1 MEIRC
6 GGCNKLFRVS
16 DDKIT
21 GKGVKFACT
30 RCGESVK
37 ITRED
42 FDNYALS
49 QTAVTA
55 LDQFESRAKHAAMQA
70 PGTEAKHAEETAAV
84 QSSVVSAASHAES
97 MPVAPKTPDVPV
109 SAPPDFLQEQTA
121 VPPSEPS
128 VFDEQPLQADTGH
141 KLEPEPVAAE
151 ETRLFEFQGEENKDF
166 KQETRAEAKEEP
178 KHELE
183 TEQKPVPIPEPES
196 VSKKEQTPEPIPVP
210 KPELQLGPESVSKP
224 EPQPE
229 PKPAAKSELK
239 PQTAQELKVAPT
251 IRARP
256 EPKPAGPPRP
266 EPVRKAAASVAFAA
280 GTSAPVKKEPA
291 RPAASVPPVTVIGA
305 SPAQPAR
312 SGRIVLVTS
321 IIVIMLAGAGV
332 FYYLSSSHRTARD
345 STSALTSVAGLRIL
359 SAAGSMEANGDL
371 LIAGEI
377 ENTTDREQRAWYL
390 VVDVFDASGTVINKL
405 RLVNGKQFFTRND
418 YDIMARRGMNVKEI
432 KAQALAQQGTVIPPK
447 GKVPFEIRY
456 LQPPIGVASFNTT
469 LQPFDPVRMYK
480 EMADEAK

>member
-21 GKGVKFACT
+21 GKGIKFACT

-42 FDNYALS
+42 FDNYVLS
-49 QTAVTA
+49 QTAVSA
-55 LDQFESRAKHAAMQA
+55 LDQFESKTKHVAMQA
-70 PGTEAKHAEETAAV
+70 PGIEAKHAEGTEAV
-84 QSSVVSAASHAES
+84 QPSVVSEANHAES
-97 MPVAPKTPDVPV
+97 MPVAPMTPDVPV
-109 SAPPDFLQEQTA
+109 SAAPDFL
-121 VPPSEPS
+121 SEPS
-128 VFDEQPLQADTGH
+128 IFDEQSLEADTGH
-141 KLEPEPVAAE
+141 ILEPEPVAAE
-151 ETRLFEFQGEENKDF
+151 ETRQFELQGEEKKDF
-166 KQETRAEAKEEP
+166 KQEARAEANEEP
-178 KHELE
+178 KPEP
-183 TEQKPVPIPEPES
+183 EQKPVPIPEPEP
-196 VSKKEQTPEPIPVP
+196 VSKKEGTPEPVPVP
-210 KPELQLGPESVSKP
+210 RQEPELWPKSVSKP
-224 EPQPE
+224 EPQPG

-239 PQTAQELKVAPT
+239 PQPAQELKVAPA
-251 IRARP
+251 IPARP

-266 EPVRKAAASVAFAA
+266 EPVRKAVAGVAASA
-280 GTSAPVKKEPA
+280 GMSAPVKKEPA
-291 RPAASVPPVTVIGA
+291 RPAAAIPPVTVIGA
-305 SPAQPAR
+305 SPTQPAR
-312 SGRIVLVTS
+312 SGRIVLLIS

-332 FYYLSSSHRTARD
+332 FYYLRASQRTASD
-345 STSALTSVAGLRIL
+345 STSTMTPITGLRIV

-377 ENTTDREQRAWYL
+377 ENTTDGEQRAWYI

-405 RLVNGKQFFTRND
+405 RMVNGKQLFTRND
-418 YDIMARRGMNVKEI
+418 YDIMARRGMNVKEL
-432 KAQALAQQGTVIPPK
+432 KAQALAHQGTVIPPK

-469 LQPFDPVRMYK
+469 LQPFDPIRMYQ

>member
-30 RCGESVK
+30 RCGEYVK

-55 LDQFESRAKHAAMQA
+55 LDQFESKAKHAAMQA

-84 QSSVVSAASHAES
+84 QPSVVSEASHAES

-109 SAPPDFLQEQTA
+109 SAAPDFLQEQTT
-121 VPPSEPS
+121 VPPSELS

-141 KLEPEPVAAE
+141 VLEPEPVAAE
-151 ETRLFEFQGEENKDF
+151 ETKLFELQREENKDY

-178 KHELE
+178 KPEP
-183 TEQKPVPIPEPES
+183 EQNPVPIPEPEP
-196 VSKKEQTPEPIPVP
+196 VSKKEQTPEPMPVP
-210 KPELQLGPESVSKP
+210 KPEPKLGPKPVSKP

-229 PKPAAKSELK
+229 PKPTAKSDLK
-239 PQTAQELKVAPT
+239 PQPAPELKVAPT
-251 IRARP
+251 MPARP
-256 EPKPAGPPRP
+256 EPKPAGPLRP
-266 EPVRKAAASVAFAA
+266 EPVRKAAAGIAASAGMSV
-280 GTSAPVKKEPA
+280 PVKKEPA
-291 RPAASVPPVTVIGA
+291 RPAASAPPVTVIGA
-305 SPAQPAR
+305 SPTQPSH
-312 SGRIVLVTS
+312 SGRIVLVIS

-332 FYYLSSSHRTARD
+332 FYYLRSSQRTVSD
-345 STSALTSVAGLRIL
+345 STSTMTSIMGLRIL
-359 SAAGSMEANGDL
+359 SAAGSMEPNGDL

-377 ENTTDREQRAWYL
+377 ENATDREQRAWYI

-418 YDIMARRGMNVKEI
+418 YDIMARRGMNVKEL
-432 KAQALAQQGTVIPPK
+432 KAQALAQQGAVIPPK

-469 LQPFDPVRMYK
+469 LQPFDPIRMYK
-480 EMADEAK
+480 DMADEAK